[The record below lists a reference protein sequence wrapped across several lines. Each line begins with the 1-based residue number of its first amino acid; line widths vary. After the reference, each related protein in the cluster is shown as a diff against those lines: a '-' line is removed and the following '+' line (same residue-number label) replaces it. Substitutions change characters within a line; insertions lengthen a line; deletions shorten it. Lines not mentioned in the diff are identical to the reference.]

1 MSSCDFSSTN
11 DVKVKEGR
19 EWVAGGVV
27 GNFDKTKRT
36 GLFVNEIQFQFYH

>member
-1 MSSCDFSSTN
+1 MSSCDFSSTS